1 MDKLELENMTEHEQE
16 IISELILPQTDEE
29 STQRFDREATNDY
42 VSGKLAE
49 VKKRIGEKEE
59 KISQFKRRAQG
70 IQMKISDEFEE
81 EQETIE
87 KIMEGGTQIRNEPQ
101 PEMS

>member
-1 MDKLELENMTEHEQE
+1 VE
-16 IISELILPQTDEE
+16 
-29 STQRFDREATNDY
+29 
-42 VSGKLAE
+42 
-49 VKKRIGEKEE
+49 KRIGEKEE
-59 KISQFKRRAQG
+59 KIAKYKRRAPG

-87 KIMEGGTQIRNEPQ
+87 KIMEGGTKIRNEPQ

>member
-42 VSGKLAE
+42 ISGKLAE
-49 VKKRIGEKEE
+49 VEKLPG
-59 KISQFKRRAQG
+59 F
-70 IQMKISDEFEE
+70 QMKISDEFEE
-81 EQETIE
+81 EQETIAR
-87 KIMEGGTQIRNEPQ
+87 IMEGGTKIRNDPQ

>member
-81 EQETIE
+81 EQETIAR
-87 KIMEGGTQIRNEPQ
+87 IMERGTKIRNEPQ
-101 PEMS
+101 LEMS